1 MAELTQQF
9 SGRSLEEAISN
20 ATDTFGRGAEVLEA
34 KRVRRGGVLG
44 FMKRESYEVTARVL
58 MSPPRGG
65 DAPRDETRRA
75 VASFD
80 HALNDMIDEVDL
92 REERQVLTQA
102 PSRRARSDGGVRS
115 RVANRFTEADMVPLA
130 PEPARAATPRMVA
143 ARQGAAPRA
152 TVTPRSATQ
161 TPVRS
166 STTQNPS
173 AGERQLTRSLNAS
186 AARPGSTND
195 TLPPPPSAKS
205 SSSAAT
211 IDLREQSNGPAWST
225 ERLRKLGVPEVV
237 LELMPT
243 GSLEGD
249 VAWTIALEAAI
260 RARLPE
266 TPTVPLAVHGY
277 GDNAAVKMVES
288 TINGYA
294 IGELHLLDRVV
305 PATPFELTLAIRAC
319 LSR

>member
-1 MAELTQQF
+1 
-9 SGRSLEEAISN
+9 
-20 ATDTFGRGAEVLEA
+20 
-34 KRVRRGGVLG
+34 
-44 FMKRESYEVTARVL
+44 MKRESYEVTARVL
-58 MSPPRGG
+58 MGPPGGG
-65 DAPRDETRRA
+65 DAPRSESRRA
-75 VASFD
+75 AASFD
-80 HALNDMIDEVDL
+80 HALNNMIDEVDL
-92 REERQVLTQA
+92 REERQVLTQTT
-102 PSRRARSDGGVRS
+102 SRRTRNDGGVRS

-130 PEPARAATPRMVA
+130 PEPARAVAQRMVA
-143 ARQGAAPRA
+143 ARQAAAPRATAAGQRA
-152 TVTPRSATQ
+152 TVTPRTTTQ

-166 STTQNPS
+166 SGAQNPS
-173 AGERQLTRSLNAS
+173 AGERQLSRSLTAS
-186 AARPGSTND
+186 AARPGSTNE

-205 SSSAAT
+205 LSPAAT